1 MHVRTREMAADFDR
15 TTDDDGEVVLI
26 VRAGMLPRQCV
37 LALGVL
43 LEPVHAR
50 LDVERKS

>member
-1 MHVRTREMAADFDR
+1 MAADFDR
-15 TTDDDGEVVLI
+15 TTDGEGEVVLI
-26 VRAGMLPRQCV
+26 VRAGMMPRKCV

-50 LDVERKS
+50 LETERKP

>member
-1 MHVRTREMAADFDR
+1 MQVRTKEMAADFDR
-15 TTDDDGEVVLI
+15 TTDAEGEVVLI

-50 LDVERKS
+50 LDAERQT